1 MEYCN
6 VLWFTWCILALSATG
21 KATDK
26 IVIDFPSDIIA
37 GKENS
42 GSCTLTSGKDDSF
55 AVTILPEK
63 KCKKEVKHS
72 DYRLNFTLRCEDGS
86 YNAKIQC
93 DASDHLE
100 ELEFKVIPKPKITT
114 KPTNVTTMVGLP
126 VTLSC
131 HVKGDPDHYWVGWM
145 YRDSIIQEGE
155 QYATSTARSTRGTHH
170 YLTIHSVKQSGNYV
184 CKVYTIHGTV
194 DETTNN
200 VTVENDA
207 TKPTPTSL
215 MDVVYKLLFS

>member
-1 MEYCN
+1 
-6 VLWFTWCILALSATG
+6 
-21 KATDK
+21 
-26 IVIDFPSDIIA
+26 
-37 GKENS
+37 
-42 GSCTLTSGKDDSF
+42 
-55 AVTILPEK
+55 
-63 KCKKEVKHS
+63 
-72 DYRLNFTLRCEDGS
+72 
-86 YNAKIQC
+86 
-93 DASDHLE
+93 
-100 ELEFKVIPKPKITT
+100 
-114 KPTNVTTMVGLP
+114 MVGLP

-200 VTVENDA
+200 VTVENGMNMKYYLCRTCSYIYICIDA

>member
-1 MEYCN
+1 MCK
-6 VLWFTWCILALSATG
+6 CSTG

-100 ELEFKVIPKPKITT
+100 ELEFKGKSDIKHS
-114 KPTNVTTMVGLP
+114 
-126 VTLSC
+126 LSLL
-131 HVKGDPDHYWVGWM
+131 Y
-145 YRDSIIQEGE
+145 
-155 QYATSTARSTRGTHH
+155 
-170 YLTIHSVKQSGNYV
+170 
-184 CKVYTIHGTV
+184 CKLY
-194 DETTNN
+194 
-200 VTVENDA
+200 
-207 TKPTPTSL
+207 S
-215 MDVVYKLLFS
+215 YS